1 MTEFGYT
8 GNPDPGIPIPI
19 APDCFNLPD
28 SNTPPLRS
36 KVETEGSLDG
46 SNQAVSIG
54 HTSFNIG
61 CLKTLTTLKISA
73 TGVTD
78 TAIFGK
84 SMIIL
89 CLLI

>member
-8 GNPDPGIPIPI
+8 GNPDPGIPIPVS
-19 APDCFNLPD
+19 ADLSNLPD
-28 SNTPPLRS
+28 SNALPLNN
-36 KVETEGSLDG
+36 KVEAKGTLDS
-46 SNQAVSIG
+46 SNQAMNVG
-54 HTSFNIG
+54 HNSFNIG

-84 SMIIL
+84 RV
-89 CLLI
+89 